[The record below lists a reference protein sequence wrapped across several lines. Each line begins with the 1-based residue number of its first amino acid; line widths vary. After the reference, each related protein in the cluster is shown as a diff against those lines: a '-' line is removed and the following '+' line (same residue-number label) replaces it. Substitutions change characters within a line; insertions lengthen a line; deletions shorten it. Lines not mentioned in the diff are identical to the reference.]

1 MYISGQQHS
10 GMQLGKE
17 RKGADSSPLNVKSG
31 LEIYNEPE
39 HTHTAAAAM
48 INVPLNTKKTT
59 DLGTHEMLVKI
70 LLAVALLVTAF
81 ESFNRITLLTFR
93 RLRIHRDLTIENEME
108 HCA

>member
-39 HTHTAAAAM
+39 HTHGRRGDDKCAAQH
-48 INVPLNTKKTT
+48 KKTT

-93 RLRIHRDLTIENEME
+93 RLRIHRDLTIKNEME